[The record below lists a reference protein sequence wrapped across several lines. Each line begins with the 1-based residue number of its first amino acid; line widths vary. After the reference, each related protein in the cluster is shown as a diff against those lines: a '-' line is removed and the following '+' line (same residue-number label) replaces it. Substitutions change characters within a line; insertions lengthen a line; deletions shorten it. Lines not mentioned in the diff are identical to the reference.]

1 MGANLGNGN
10 SKTWAALARRLAP
23 ACLAIV
29 SLLVFACLAMNEWRH
44 GVKVES
50 WEKLTAT
57 VIDRRQV
64 EVRRADDTGHDRY
77 IEIDVSYNFN
87 GKVHKKT
94 FGRLITD
101 ATIEIYVN
109 PKMPWQASLGFDRA
123 WFLTWLLFATASLIA
138 VLMLGTLALN
148 PHLASADHRYESAW

>member
-64 EVRRADDTGHDRY
+64 EVRRADERC
-77 IEIDVSYNFN
+77 EQMN
-87 GKVHKKT
+87 
-94 FGRLITD
+94 
-101 ATIEIYVN
+101 
-109 PKMPWQASLGFDRA
+109 
-123 WFLTWLLFATASLIA
+123 
-138 VLMLGTLALN
+138 LALVCTTALHEFCRTN
-148 PHLASADHRYESAW
+148 CVWIYH